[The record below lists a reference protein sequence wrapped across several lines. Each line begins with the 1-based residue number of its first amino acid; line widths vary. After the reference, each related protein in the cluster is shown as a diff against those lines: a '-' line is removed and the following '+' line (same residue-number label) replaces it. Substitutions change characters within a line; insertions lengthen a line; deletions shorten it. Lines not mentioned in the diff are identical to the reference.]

1 MTVSPMASGRSRGS
15 AVGNAPGAVVG
26 PGGRWSAAAAWWL
39 VAAPR
44 GGWRPP
50 RRSARGWMA
59 AWTKTPARCGASHRL
74 LLPVGAPSSPLGLWH
89 WPRAAL
95 LESSTLGLAAADAP
109 AAAPSRCCSC
119 SAASASSRRGHHE
132 VNESCAGSMAG
143 SVPGPLLSSD
153 GELLAWVESKES
165 VFHFAVSSLST
176 HFSHGRVHMMP
187 LKYAA
192 AWCGACERS
201 ASMRPSQ
208 QSAGQPPAGVASGA
222 NRAGGAHC
230 CSNTKAHRRSRCR
243 CP

>member
-1 MTVSPMASGRSRGS
+1 MARLSFCRRSLSFPIETPNKGRRGCSRMTVSPMASGRSRGS

-26 PGGRWSAAAAWWL
+26 PGGRWPAAAAWWV

-74 LLPVGAPSSPLGLWH
+74 LLPVGAPSSPPGLWH

-143 SVPGPLLSSD
+143 SVPGPLLSCWR
-153 GELLAWVESKES
+153 GTEGARGTEL
-165 VFHFAVSSLST
+165 
-176 HFSHGRVHMMP
+176 
-187 LKYAA
+187 
-192 AWCGACERS
+192 
-201 ASMRPSQ
+201 Q
-208 QSAGQPPAGVASGA
+208 
-222 NRAGGAHC
+222 RAGPAAVG
-230 CSNTKAHRRSRCR
+230 SRRNRRAGTSPRNFGNET
-243 CP
+243 PSAEESG